1 MNSNTSDRQSLAIQ
15 FILVILGIVLA
26 AVGWYRWIF

>member
-1 MNSNTSDRQSLAIQ
+1 MNPNPSDRQSLAIQ
-15 FILVILGIVLA
+15 FLLVILGMVLA